1 LKNYAHNIYSANALG
16 EEPKG
21 NAFASSNSP
30 IPSISTINMHAL
42 TTTTKKKILKQ
53 EKALYIEN
61 IMGLHTAD
69 PVSGRFSVQIS
80 GRILENGEFSGSF
93 RGMTLA
99 GTIPELLE
107 NIDDIS
113 SDFKYTGSISGSTM
127 LIKNMS
133 VGGK

>member
-1 LKNYAHNIYSANALG
+1 
-16 EEPKG
+16 
-21 NAFASSNSP
+21 
-30 IPSISTINMHAL
+30 
-42 TTTTKKKILKQ
+42 
-53 EKALYIEN
+53 
-61 IMGLHTAD
+61 
-69 PVSGRFSVQIS
+69 
-80 GRILENGEFSGSF
+80 
-93 RGMTLA
+93 MTLA

>member
-1 LKNYAHNIYSANALG
+1 
-16 EEPKG
+16 
-21 NAFASSNSP
+21 
-30 IPSISTINMHAL
+30 
-42 TTTTKKKILKQ
+42 
-53 EKALYIEN
+53 
-61 IMGLHTAD
+61 MGLHTAD

-80 GRILENGEFSGSF
+80 GRILEKGEFIGSF